1 MQTTTE
7 KYQLFIDNTWV
18 DSQSRGTFTSLDPAT
33 GDVLAEVP
41 RGTKEDIDL
50 AVAAARRAF
59 ESDEWQDILPAE
71 RGRYLFK
78 IAEAIRA
85 KKDTLAKLES
95 LDTGKPLTQAYGDV
109 EVAARYCEY
118 YGGVAD
124 KILGETIPVRPE
136 ILDYTLREPLGVSG
150 QIVPWNYP
158 IQIAMRGIAPAIAAG
173 NTVVVKPAEDTPMTA
188 MELAKITLEIG
199 LPAGVLNIVT
209 GYGREAGAALANHPD
224 VNQLTFTGSVPTG
237 VTIMEA
243 AAKNVVPLTLELG
256 GKSPNIVFADAN
268 LEEASTWVVK
278 SITQNAGQTCSAG
291 ARLVVEESIKDQ
303 FTKMVVE
310 KMEKLTL
317 GHGIDDPDIGPIVS
331 KRQLETI
338 QKYME
343 IAKEEGL
350 SILTGGERVL
360 EGDLANGNFF
370 KPTVID
376 GVKQNNRLACEEVFG
391 PVLSVLS
398 FTTVDEAIQITN
410 GTEYGLVAGVWTT
423 NVNKAHYL
431 AKKIRA
437 GQIFINNYG
446 AGGGVEMP
454 FGGYRKS
461 GFGREKGLETLR
473 QYTQLKNIA
482 VKISTDF

>member
-303 FTKMVVE
+303 FTKLVVE

>member
-1 MQTTTE
+1 MQTTIE
-7 KYQLFIDNTWV
+7 KYQLFINNTWG
-18 DSQSRGTFTSLDPAT
+18 DSKSGETFTSLDPAT
-33 GDVLAEVP
+33 GDILAEVP

-50 AVAAARRAF
+50 AVAAARRTF
-59 ESDEWQDILPAE
+59 ESDDWQDILPAE

-78 IAEAIRA
+78 FAEAIRT
-85 KKDTLAKLES
+85 KKDTLAKFES

-173 NTVVVKPAEDTPMTA
+173 NTVVVKPAEDTPITA
-188 MELAKITLEIG
+188 LELAKIALEIG
-199 LPAGVLNIVT
+199 LPAGVLNVVT

-224 VNQLTFTGSVPTG
+224 VNQLTFTGSVQTG
-237 VTIMEA
+237 ITIMEA
-243 AAKNVVPLTLELG
+243 AAKNVVPVTLELG

-268 LEEASTWVVK
+268 LEDAATWVLK

-291 ARLVVEESIKDQ
+291 ARLVVEESIKDE
-303 FTKMVVE
+303 FTQMIVE

-317 GHGIDDPDIGPIVS
+317 GHGIDDPDIGPIIS
-331 KRQLETI
+331 KKQLDTI
-338 QKYME
+338 LKYME
-343 IAKEEGL
+343 IAKDEGL
-350 SILTGGERVL
+350 SILTGGERAL
-360 EGDLANGNFF
+360 DGELAKGYFF
-370 KPTVID
+370 KPTIIT
-376 GVKQNNRLACEEVFG
+376 GVKQHHRLACEEVFG
-391 PVLSVLS
+391 PVLSILT
-398 FTTVDEAIQITN
+398 FNTVNEAIQIAN
-410 GTEYGLVAGVWTT
+410 GTEYGLVTGVWTT

-431 AKKIRA
+431 ARKIRA

-446 AGGGVEMP
+446 ASGGVEMP

-482 VKISTDF
+482 VKISKDF